1 MEKENPNHSAMSLP
15 LNNSQSGKG
24 SSTTVRGYPHGIYE
38 VRMLKT
44 LLDKCIKG
52 DLRKVK

>member
-1 MEKENPNHSAMSLP
+1 MSLP

-24 SSTTVRGYPHGIYE
+24 SSTTVRGYPHGINE